1 MILVHDLDCPTR
13 VLRVKKILTFN
24 VFENP
29 VHYLVNPINELS
41 EPAPIVVNFKFVGNA
56 DTYYDDTYYF
66 SMSED
71 SVKNLFM
78 ITINDRTFELEDII
92 ENRELVISL
101 IEHEKDLQEIEAL
114 P

>member
-13 VLRVKKILTFN
+13 VLRVKKVLTFTIN
-24 VFENP
+24 ENP
-29 VHYLVNPINELS
+29 VHYLSNPINELS
-41 EPAPIVVNFKFVGNA
+41 DPGPIVVNFEFVGNA
-56 DTYYDDTYYF
+56 DTYYDATYYF

-71 SVKNLFM
+71 SEENRFM

-92 ENRELVISL
+92 KNRELVMSL

>member
-13 VLRVKKILTFN
+13 VLRVKKILTFT

-41 EPAPIVVNFKFVGNA
+41 EPPTMVVNFEFVGNA
-56 DTYYDDTYYF
+56 DTYYDATYYF

-71 SVKNLFM
+71 SVKNRFM
-78 ITINDRTFELEDII
+78 ITINDRTFDLEDII
-92 ENRELVISL
+92 ENRELIMSL
-101 IEHEKDLQEIEAL
+101 VDHEKDLQKIEAL

>member
-13 VLRVKKILTFN
+13 VLRVKKILTFT
-24 VFENP
+24 VFEDP
-29 VHYLVNPINELS
+29 LHYLVNSINELS
-41 EPAPIVVNFKFVGNA
+41 EPPIMVVNFEFIGNA
-56 DTYYDDTYYF
+56 DTYYDATYYF
-66 SMSED
+66 SMRED
-71 SVKNLFM
+71 SAKNLFM

-92 ENRELVISL
+92 ENRELVTSL

>member
-1 MILVHDLDCPTR
+1 VILVHDLDCPTR
-13 VLRVKKILTFN
+13 VLRVKKILTFT

-29 VHYLVNPINELS
+29 VPYPINELS
-41 EPAPIVVNFKFVGNA
+41 EPPTMVVNFEFVGNA
-56 DTYYDDTYYF
+56 DTYYDATYYF

-78 ITINDRTFELEDII
+78 ITINGRTFELKDII

>member
-13 VLRVKKILTFN
+13 VFRVKKILTFTI
-24 VFENP
+24 FENP
-29 VHYLVNPINELS
+29 VHYLVNPINELP
-41 EPAPIVVNFKFVGNA
+41 EPPIMVVNFEFVGNA
-56 DTYYDDTYYF
+56 DTYYDATYYF

-71 SVKNLFM
+71 SIKNLFM

-92 ENRELVISL
+92 KNRELVTSL
-101 IEHEKDLQEIEAL
+101 IEHEKCLQEIEAL

>member
-13 VLRVKKILTFN
+13 VLRVKKILTFT

-41 EPAPIVVNFKFVGNA
+41 EPPTMVVNFEFVGNA
-56 DTYYDDTYYF
+56 STYYDATYYF

-78 ITINDRTFELEDII
+78 ITINGRTFELKDII
-92 ENRELVISL
+92 ENRELVTSL